1 MSEKS
6 KKERNIQEIL
16 PSAEEV
22 QKELA
27 KAKSMDDFFGK
38 EGIFARLF
46 ANTIETMLETEL
58 SEELGYEPYEAK
70 GKNSGNSRNGH
81 YPKKVRTSTGE
92 TTIQVP
98 RDRNGEYEP
107 QVVKKHVANTNEL
120 EDKIIAMYAKGMS
133 VRDIQDTL
141 KELYGVDVS
150 PTTLSAITDKV
161 WDLVEAWQ
169 NRPLASIYPIIY
181 LDAIHIKLRREGKIE
196 NTAVYTVL
204 GVDLEGHRDVLG
216 HWVGDGLRKLQF
228 FPKDIGTMW
237 LSVVTDLQGRGV
249 QDIFIACMDGLMG
262 FKDAVLAVFPK
273 TQIQRCIIHQIRN
286 SLKYVT
292 WTDRKPFMADLR
304 LVYQAATREAAE
316 AQLRQLHEK
325 WGDKY
330 AIAIRSWQNNWEDLA
345 TFFAYPA
352 EIRRLIYTTN
362 SVEGYHRP
370 LRKVTKS
377 KGAFPTPQAARKL
390 LFLAHRQILKKWT
403 MPIPHW
409 PLILNQLVIRFE
421 DRMPI

>member
-6 KKERNIQEIL
+6 KKEQKLQESM
-16 PSAEEV
+16 PSVEEV
-22 QKELA
+22 QRELA

-46 ANTIETMLETEL
+46 ANTIETMLDTEL

-98 RDRNGEYEP
+98 RDRNGDYEP

-133 VRDIQDTL
+133 VRDIQETL

-150 PTTLSAITDKV
+150 PATLSAITDKV
-161 WDLVEAWQ
+161 WELVEAWQ

-181 LDAIHIKLRREGKIE
+181 LDAIHIKLRREGKVE
-196 NTAVYTVL
+196 TTAVYTVL
-204 GVDLEGHRDVLG
+204 GVDLDGHRDVLG
-216 HWVGDGLRKLQF
+216 HWLGEGSETSNF
-228 FPKDIGTMW
+228 W
-237 LSVVTDLQGRGV
+237 LSVVTDLEGRGV
-249 QDIFIACMDGLMG
+249 QDIFIACMDGLSG
-262 FKDAVLAVFPK
+262 FKEAVLAVFPK
-273 TQIQRCIIHQIRN
+273 TRIQRCIIHQIRN

-292 WTDRKPFMADLR
+292 WTDRKLFMVDLR
-304 LVYQAATREAAE
+304 LVYQAANREAAE

-330 AIAIRSWQNNWEDLA
+330 AIAIRSWQNNWEDLT

-362 SVEGYHRP
+362 SVEGYHRQ

-390 LFLAHRQILKKWT
+390 LFLAHREILKKWT
-403 MPIPHW
+403 MPIYNW
-409 PLILNQLVIRFE
+409 ALILNQLVIRFE
-421 DRMPI
+421 ERMPI

>member
-6 KKERNIQEIL
+6 SKKRNIQEIM

-81 YPKKVRTSTGE
+81 YPKKVRTSAGE

-107 QVVKKHVANTNEL
+107 QVVKKRVANTNEL

-133 VRDIQDTL
+133 VRDIQETL

-150 PTTLSAITDKV
+150 PATLSAITDKV
-161 WDLVEAWQ
+161 WELVEAWQ

-181 LDAIHIKLRREGKIE
+181 LDALHIKLRREGKIE
-196 NTAVYTVL
+196 NTAVYIVL
-204 GVDLEGHRDVLG
+204 GVDVEGHRDVLG
-216 HWVGDGLRKLQF
+216 HWLGEGSETSNF
-228 FPKDIGTMW
+228 W

-249 QDIFIACMDGLMG
+249 QDIFIACMDGLSG
-262 FKDAVLAVFPK
+262 FREAVLAVFPK

-362 SVEGYHRP
+362 SVEGYHRQ

-390 LFLAHRQILKKWT
+390 LFLVHREIFKKWDG
-403 MPIPHW
+403 PIYNW
-409 PLILNQLVIRFE
+409 ALILNQLVIRFE

>member
-1 MSEKS
+1 MPEES
-6 KKERNIQEIL
+6 KKERKLQEIM

-22 QKELA
+22 QRELA

-46 ANTIETMLETEL
+46 ANTIETMLDAEL

-81 YPKKVRTSTGE
+81 YPKKVRTSAGE
-92 TTIQVP
+92 TMIQVP
-98 RDRNGEYEP
+98 RDRNGDYEP

-120 EDKIIAMYAKGMS
+120 EDKIIGMYAKGMS

-141 KELYGVDVS
+141 KELYGVEVS
-150 PTTLSAITDKV
+150 PATLSSITDKV
-161 WDLVEAWQ
+161 WELVEAWQ

-181 LDAIHIKLRREGKIE
+181 LDAIHLKLRREGKVE
-196 NTAVYTVL
+196 TTAVYTVL
-204 GVDLEGHRDVLG
+204 GVDLDGHRDVLG
-216 HWVGDGLRKLQF
+216 HWMGEGSESSNF
-228 FPKDIGTMW
+228 W

-249 QDIFIACMDGLMG
+249 QDIFIACMDGLSG
-262 FKDAVLAVFPK
+262 FRDAVLAVFPK

-292 WTDRKPFMADLR
+292 WTDRKNFMSDLR

-362 SVEGYHRP
+362 SVEGYHRQ

-390 LFLAHRQILKKWT
+390 LFLAHREILKKWT
-403 MPIPHW
+403 MPIYNW
-409 PLILNQLVIRFE
+409 ALILNQLVIRFD

>member
-6 KKERNIQEIL
+6 KKERKIQENM

-46 ANTIETMLETEL
+46 ANTIETMLDTEL

-81 YPKKVRTSTGE
+81 YPKKVRTSAGE

-98 RDRNGEYEP
+98 RDRNGDYEP
-107 QVVKKHVANTNEL
+107 QVVKKRVANTNEL
-120 EDKIIAMYAKGMS
+120 EDKIIGMYAKGMS

-150 PTTLSAITDKV
+150 PATLSAITDKV
-161 WDLVEAWQ
+161 WELVEAWQ

-204 GVDLEGHRDVLG
+204 GVDLDGHRDVLG
-216 HWVGDGLRKLQF
+216 HW
-228 FPKDIGTMW
+228 IGEGSETSNFW

-249 QDIFIACMDGLMG
+249 QDIFIACMDGLSG
-262 FKDAVLAVFPK
+262 FREAVLAVFPR

-362 SVEGYHRP
+362 SVEGYHRQ

-390 LFLAHRQILKKWT
+390 LFLAHREILKKWT
-403 MPIPHW
+403 MPIYNW
-409 PLILNQLVIRFE
+409 ALILNQLVIRFE
-421 DRMPI
+421 DRLSI

>member
-6 KKERNIQEIL
+6 KKERKIQEVM

-22 QKELA
+22 QQELA

-46 ANTIETMLETEL
+46 ANTIETMLESEL

-81 YPKKVRTSTGE
+81 YPKKVRTSAGE

-133 VRDIQDTL
+133 VRDIQETL

-150 PTTLSAITDKV
+150 PATLSAITDKV
-161 WDLVEAWQ
+161 WELVEAWQ

-181 LDAIHIKLRREGKIE
+181 LDALHIKLRREGKIV
-196 NTAVYTVL
+196 NTAVYIVL
-204 GVDLEGHRDVLG
+204 GVDVEGHRDVLG
-216 HWVGDGLRKLQF
+216 HW
-228 FPKDIGTMW
+228 IGEGSETSNFW

-249 QDIFIACMDGLMG
+249 QDIFIACMDGLSG
-262 FKDAVLAVFPK
+262 FREAVLAVFPK

-362 SVEGYHRP
+362 SVEGYHRQ

-390 LFLAHRQILKKWT
+390 LFLVHREIFKKWDG
-403 MPIPHW
+403 PIYNW
-409 PLILNQLVIRFE
+409 ALILNQLVIRFE